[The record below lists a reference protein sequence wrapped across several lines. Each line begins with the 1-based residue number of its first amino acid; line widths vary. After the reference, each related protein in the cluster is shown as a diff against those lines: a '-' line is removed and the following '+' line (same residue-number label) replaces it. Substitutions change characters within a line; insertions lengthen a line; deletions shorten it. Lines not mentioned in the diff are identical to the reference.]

1 MFRLKATII
10 SIGNELIQGRVVNTN
25 ASYLSRRLTLLG
37 IDVVAHIVI
46 GDNFDDVS
54 KALDTAL
61 RIFGSNIII
70 TTGGLGPTYDD
81 ITSEAIARYL
91 GEEYVINE
99 EALREV
105 KEKYE
110 SRNMPLT
117 PERIKM
123 AYMPK
128 SAKSL
133 RNPVGIAPGFM
144 ISKDNFIII
153 ALPGVPAEMEGIWE
167 SSVEPYL
174 KRFSD
179 RRIAETYIR
188 LVGAPESTLA
198 AYINRFVRGKN
209 NVYVK
214 THPKGHETRGPI
226 NDLYI
231 MVSTSRETDPSEECF
246 KICNE
251 LIDILKKN
259 INDLIIEGE
268 CKCNRSL

>member
-1 MFRLKATII
+1 MLILKATII
-10 SIGNELIQGRVVNTN
+10 SIGNELIQGRIVNTN

-37 IDVVAHIVI
+37 IDVVAHIVV
-46 GDNFDDVS
+46 GDDFNDIS
-54 KALDTAL
+54 KALDIAL
-61 RIFGSNIII
+61 RLFGSNIVV

-91 GEEYVINE
+91 GEEYIINE

-133 RNPVGIAPGFM
+133 QNPVGIAPGFM
-144 ISKDNFIII
+144 VSRDNFTII

-167 SSVEPYL
+167 NGVEPYL
-174 KRFSD
+174 KRFSN
-179 RRIAETYIR
+179 RRLAETYIR
-188 LVGAPESTLA
+188 LIGAPESTLA
-198 AYINRFVRGKN
+198 AYINRYVRGKN
-209 NVYVK
+209 NVYIK

-231 MVSTSRETDPSEECF
+231 MVSTGQETDPSEECL
-246 KICNE
+246 KVCNE

-259 INDLIIEGE
+259 VEGLLVEGE
-268 CKCNRSL
+268 CICNKSL